1 MTDARSGLRR
11 GTARVEEVPITW
23 VAPTSPESPL
33 KLVVWLA
40 PGLSAMGVV
49 APVLERLASEGY
61 LAVSFDSWGRGS
73 RCREPLEEL
82 MPRAWANYPLVAW
95 PLYAQ
100 GALEVLRVADW
111 AARTFDVAPRY
122 AVGGNSA
129 GGDIAVAAAGLD
141 PRIACVATTVAT
153 PDWRRPGMHV
163 GGELVAPGAPD
174 AYARYLYE
182 RIDPLTNLASFAHRP
197 AIAFE
202 CGADDDHVPADGAQR
217 FVAALAGRYGEDAA
231 SRLRVTLHPGLGH
244 ETTPA
249 MMDRC
254 VDWLHEHH

>member
-1 MTDARSGLRR
+1 MTRPSSPLRR
-11 GTARVEEVPITW
+11 GTARVEQVPITW
-23 VAPTSPESPL
+23 LAPEAADGPL

-40 PGLSAMGVV
+40 PGLSGMEATE
-49 APVLERLASEGY
+49 PVLERLAGEGY

-73 RCREPLEEL
+73 RCREPLETL
-82 MPRAWANYPLVAW
+82 MPRVWANFPLVAW
-95 PLYAQ
+95 PLYAN

-153 PDWRRPGMHV
+153 PDWRRPGMRV

-174 AYARYLYE
+174 AYAQYLYD
-182 RIDPLTNLASFAHRP
+182 RIDPLTNVGSFAHRP

-202 CGADDDHVPADGAQR
+202 CGASDDHVPPDGAQR
-217 FVAALAGRYGEDAA
+217 FVAALAGVYGDDAA
-231 SRLRVTLHPGLGH
+231 SKLRVTLHPDVGH
-244 ETTPA
+244 QTTPA

-254 VDWLHEHH
+254 LGWLREHH

>member
-1 MTDARSGLRR
+1 MSGGVSH
-11 GTARVEEVPITW
+11 GTARIEQVPVTW
-23 VAPTSPESPL
+23 VAPAAADGPR

-40 PGLSAMGVV
+40 PGLSATNVV
-49 APVLERLASEGY
+49 EPVLARLAREGY

-73 RCREPLEEL
+73 RCREPLEDL
-82 MPRAWANYPLVAW
+82 MPRVWANFPLVAW

-111 AARTFDVAPRY
+111 AVRTFDVAPRY

-141 PRIACVATTVAT
+141 TRIACVATTVAT

-163 GGELVAPGAPD
+163 GGELVAPGPPD
-174 AYARYLYE
+174 AYARYLYD

-202 CGADDDHVPADGAQR
+202 CGDDDDHVPPDGAER
-217 FVAALAGRYGEDAA
+217 FVAALAPGYGADAG
-231 SRLRVTLHPGLGH
+231 SRLRVTRHPGVGH
-244 ETTPA
+244 ATTPV

-254 VDWLHEHH
+254 VDWLRQHV